1 MRPTFFIIIGL
12 DSVHGDRTVQPNIF
26 YRGIESLIG
35 DEDEINHKPRDHDGA
50 AATERTSAQRAHR
63 RHDTRVH
70 APSVSP
76 PNPGAQEPRRCRCYG
91 PYLSAVSAR
100 PARCSGSRPFGCPAK
115 AGV

>member
-63 RHDTRVH
+63 RHDTRVP
-70 APSVSP
+70 APFVSP
-76 PNPGAQEPRRCRCYG
+76 AKAGAQEPRWCRCYG
-91 PYLSAVSAR
+91 TDLSAVNVR
-100 PARCSGSRPFGCPAK
+100 PARCSGSRPFVSPAK

>member
-70 APSVSP
+70 APFVSP
-76 PNPGAQEPRRCRCYG
+76 AKAGATEPPGAPCYG
-91 PYLSAVSAR
+91 TASRPVHVR
-100 PARCSGSRPFGCPAK
+100 PARC
-115 AGV
+115 